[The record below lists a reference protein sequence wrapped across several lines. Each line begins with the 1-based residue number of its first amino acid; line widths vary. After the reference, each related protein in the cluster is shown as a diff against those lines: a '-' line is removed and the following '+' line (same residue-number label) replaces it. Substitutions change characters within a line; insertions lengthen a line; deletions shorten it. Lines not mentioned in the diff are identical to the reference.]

1 MHALTLEHILQRL
14 QRVERAN
21 VRWRLATVAVSLVLG
36 VVSLLGATQG
46 PGTMPVEELRAMRV
60 VLVDVQGRP
69 MGRVGVEA
77 DGTPRLF
84 LTDPNATPRVGL
96 AVTADGRPGVTLY
109 DGQGPPGWALAWQP
123 MAGSIWGLET
133 PAVPR
138 AWGLA
143 WRRAEGQFC
152 NAHMLPEQLQA
163 SQGV

>member
-1 MHALTLEHILQRL
+1 MHVPTLEHILQRL
-14 QRVERAN
+14 QQVERAN

-36 VVSLLGATQG
+36 VVILLGATEG

-60 VLVDVQGRP
+60 VLVDGQGRP
-69 MGRVGVEA
+69 LGRVGVEA

-109 DGQGPPGWALAWQP
+109 DGQGRPRAASAWQP
-123 MAGSIWGLET
+123 MADSIWGWET
-133 PAVPR
+133 QAAPR

-143 WRRAEGQFC
+143 WRRMGDR
-152 NAHMLPEQLQA
+152 
-163 SQGV
+163 G